1 MKDSRHITDVHF
13 IIIYQEAQFKI
24 KRVDQI
30 RNKVAEIVQ
39 KINALEET
47 IKNAKF
53 PKDESYYRG
62 EKKYGL
68 KDGIGSMRT
77 PKGDY
82 YVGQWKRGLRHG
94 LGKLILKEE
103 GETYLC
109 EWKFDNPHG
118 LGEMTTKEGK
128 KYQGEF
134 KLAVP
139 DGFGIKTWPDGSTY
153 KGWFKEGLLDGFGI
167 FENAETIHSGY
178 WSKGKRQGLGR
189 VVRKKDRH
197 VLYEGPFDNNK
208 PAGRM

>member
-1 MKDSRHITDVHF
+1 MPNFRF
-13 IIIYQEAQFKI
+13 
-24 KRVDQI
+24 QI
-30 RNKVAEIVQ
+30 HTHQ
-39 KINALEET
+39 KTESTPRREYPLV
-47 IKNAKF
+47 KF
-53 PKDESYYRG
+53 SSSNMLYNSKKDESYYRG

-153 KGWFKEGLLDGFGI
+153 KG
-167 FENAETIHSGY
+167 
-178 WSKGKRQGLGR
+178 QGESR
-189 VVRKKDRH
+189 
-197 VLYEGPFDNNK
+197 
-208 PAGRM
+208 